1 MRLTQGPEERC
12 EPGAVELGPGRVR
25 RVFSGRASGDQL
37 SPPILEMLREFFD
50 NLVLARG

>member
-1 MRLTQGPEERC
+1 MLRGT
-12 EPGAVELGPGRVR
+12 AGRQHR
-25 RVFSGRASGDQL
+25 GDESRGDQL